1 MARTKAAVRRL
12 PVKIRHFP
20 GWLVNK
26 DYCRSKTI
34 YPFKIK
40 ETLLQLDCKHPQ
52 EWTNNKSNKCQVKIQ
67 VF

>member
-12 PVKIRHFP
+12 PVKIRHLP

-26 DYCRSKTI
+26 DYYRSKTI

-40 ETLLQLDCKHPQ
+40 ETLLQLDCKHYQ
-52 EWTNNKSNKCQVKIQ
+52 EWTNNKNNKCQAKIQ